1 MRDLQPLRRLHR
13 GLQQLATAQRYLFT
27 PADMR
32 ALLPDLS
39 DSAYR
44 TVLSRAAND
53 STLIRLCRGLYL
65 YTPAK
70 PNQGLVLYHA
80 AARLRANNLN
90 YISLESALS
99 DAGVISQVPLNWLT
113 LMSSGRTQT
122 IRCGTFGTLEF
133 IHTRRKA
140 TDLQGQVDYD
150 ERCRLWRAKP
160 TLALADMKRAKRS
173 LDLIDWE
180 IANEL
185 V

>member
-1 MRDLQPLRRLHR
+1 MPSQPSRHLYQ

-27 PADMR
+27 PSDMR
-32 ALLPDLS
+32 VLVSDIS

-44 TVLSRAAND
+44 ALLSRAADDNI
-53 STLIRLCRGLYL
+53 LIRLCRGLYL

-70 PNQGLVLYHA
+70 PNPGLILYHA
-80 AARLRANNLN
+80 AARLRANSLN

-122 IRCGTFGTLEF
+122 IRCAAFGTLEF
-133 IHTRRKA
+133 IHTSRKA
-140 TDLQGQVDYD
+140 AELHGQLDYD

-160 TLALADMKRAKRS
+160 ALALADMRRTRRN
-173 LDLIDWE
+173 LDLIDWT

>member
-1 MRDLQPLRRLHR
+1 
-13 GLQQLATAQRYLFT
+13 
-27 PADMR
+27 MR
-32 ALLPDLS
+32 ALVPEIS

-44 TVLSRAAND
+44 ALLTRAATDN
-53 STLIRLCRGLYL
+53 TLIRLCRGLYL
-65 YTPAK
+65 YTPVK
-70 PNQGLVLYHA
+70 PNPGLVLYHA
-80 AARLRANNLN
+80 AARLRANGLK

-113 LMSSGRTQT
+113 LMSSGRTQI
-122 IRCGTFGTLEF
+122 IRCATFGTLEF
-133 IHTRRKA
+133 IHTKRQA
-140 TDLQGQVDYD
+140 ADLVGQVDYD

-160 TLALADMKRAKRS
+160 ALALADMKRAKRN

>member
-1 MRDLQPLRRLHR
+1 MREQPLRRLYK

-39 DSAYR
+39 EIAYR
-44 TVLSRAAND
+44 ALLSRAAKD

-65 YTPAK
+65 YNPVK

-99 DAGVISQVPLNWLT
+99 DAGIISQVPLNWLT
-113 LMSSGRTQT
+113 VMSSGRSQI

-133 IHTRRKA
+133 IHTKRKA
-140 TDLQGQVDYD
+140 ADLQGQIDYD
-150 ERCRLWRAKP
+150 QRCRLWRAKP
-160 TLALADMKRAKRS
+160 ALALEDMKRTKRG